1 MNRDA
6 QEILLQSL
14 RGNLTV
20 GLLAVLLLLT
30 GVTTWAAMAELSS
43 AIIAS
48 GVAVVAGNSKKVQ
61 HPEGG
66 IIAELLVDEG
76 QAVTAG
82 EKLVKIDD
90 TTPRAAL
97 ASMEKRIAQ
106 LLVRQARL
114 EVERDGRSDF
124 VTPGAIAE
132 RINAEE
138 IETLTNLERRLLE
151 DRRSQN
157 KGQKDR
163 LAEQSLQLDAQI
175 RGLDVQI
182 SAKSDEI
189 RLIEKELSG
198 KRQLL
203 AAGAIPFTQVN
214 NLDRN
219 AVRLQGERGQLL
231 SSISATRAKISEL
244 QLEMI
249 QVDQQTS
256 AAVSTEL
263 RDVSNELATLAVD
276 EASARERLRR
286 TDVRAPST
294 GIVHLLSIHTVG
306 GVVAPAETLMEIVPS
321 GSVLQVEARILPKD
335 IDQLRVGQTATLHL
349 AAFNR
354 NTTPQIDG
362 TILRLSADLETDP
375 INGAS
380 FYRATISVP
389 NENLKHLPEGLSL
402 LPGMPVDVF
411 FTTGDRSVLSY
422 FSKPIMDRSNRL
434 FREE

>member
-1 MNRDA
+1 
-6 QEILLQSL
+6 
-14 RGNLTV
+14 
-20 GLLAVLLLLT
+20 
-30 GVTTWAAMAELSS
+30 
-43 AIIAS
+43 
-48 GVAVVAGNSKKVQ
+48 
-61 HPEGG
+61 
-66 IIAELLVDEG
+66 
-76 QAVTAG
+76 
-82 EKLVKIDD
+82 
-90 TTPRAAL
+90 
-97 ASMEKRIAQ
+97 
-106 LLVRQARL
+106 
-114 EVERDGRSDF
+114 
-124 VTPGAIAE
+124 
-132 RINAEE
+132 
-138 IETLTNLERRLLE
+138 
-151 DRRSQN
+151 
-157 KGQKDR
+157 
-163 LAEQSLQLDAQI
+163 
-175 RGLDVQI
+175 
-182 SAKSDEI
+182 
-189 RLIEKELSG
+189 
-198 KRQLL
+198 
-203 AAGAIPFTQVN
+203 
-214 NLDRN
+214 
-219 AVRLQGERGQLL
+219 
-231 SSISATRAKISEL
+231 
-244 QLEMI
+244 MI

-411 FTTGDRSVLSY
+411 FTTGDRSVVSY

>member
-1 MNRDA
+1 
-6 QEILLQSL
+6 
-14 RGNLTV
+14 
-20 GLLAVLLLLT
+20 
-30 GVTTWAAMAELSS
+30 MAELSS

-124 VTPGAIAE
+124 VTPGAITE

-219 AVRLQGERGQLL
+219 AVRLQGERHPY
-231 SSISATRAKISEL
+231 R
-244 QLEMI
+244 
-249 QVDQQTS
+249 
-256 AAVSTEL
+256 
-263 RDVSNELATLAVD
+263 R
-276 EASARERLRR
+276 RE
-286 TDVRAPST
+286 
-294 GIVHLLSIHTVG
+294 
-306 GVVAPAETLMEIVPS
+306 
-321 GSVLQVEARILPKD
+321 Q
-335 IDQLRVGQTATLHL
+335 
-349 AAFNR
+349 
-354 NTTPQIDG
+354 
-362 TILRLSADLETDP
+362 
-375 INGAS
+375 
-380 FYRATISVP
+380 
-389 NENLKHLPEGLSL
+389 
-402 LPGMPVDVF
+402 
-411 FTTGDRSVLSY
+411 RSQNCSW
-422 FSKPIMDRSNRL
+422 R
-434 FREE
+434 